1 MLLRKGPVK
10 QEVLE
15 QLQGSGKLI
24 QKTKIR
30 NQDDADMV
38 SDSGKQPRR
47 VAGEQLKVQITSIQ
61 QTPNTTNTEGRC

>member
-1 MLLRKGPVK
+1 MLLRKGAVK

-15 QLQGSGKLI
+15 QLQRSGKLI
-24 QKTKIR
+24 QKTKTR

-61 QTPNTTNTEGRC
+61 QTPNTTNTKGRC

>member
-1 MLLRKGPVK
+1 MLLRKGVVK

-24 QKTKIR
+24 QKTKTR

-61 QTPNTTNTEGRC
+61 QTPNTTNTEGCC